1 MKKIFLAFFVV
12 LFCSCTPHH
21 FDFKGVELD
30 GTIQQFT
37 RNAIKYGW
45 EPTGYVDSLPVFK
58 TTLFG
63 EKVIVTPLLY
73 ADEFVYGVAITN
85 GKIYND
91 FLPSQL
97 HKEMVNKFSGTGVIP
112 QYEEGYDFHKTTF
125 TFKKGRIVIYT
136 CSPTPT
142 TFGAS
147 NFVYYIDNQNYDNM
161 EYYQKN
167 DM

>member
-1 MKKIFLAFFVV
+1 MNIFN
-12 LFCSCTPHH
+12 SS
-21 FDFKGVELD
+21 
-30 GTIQQFT
+30 
-37 RNAIKYGW
+37 

-97 HKEMVNKFSGTGVIP
+97 HKEMVNKFSGTGIIP
-112 QYEEGYDFHKTTF
+112 QYEEGYDYHKTTF